1 MKNLAEKQLLE
12 WKEELSKQRLK
23 QSQARKV
30 LEETNQS
37 ILLLE
42 GGVQAVEVLLK
53 KIEQESQPTGTVELG
68 TPQGKM
74 SSKSKGSPT

>member
-12 WKEELSKQRLK
+12 WKEELGKQRLK

-37 ILLLE
+37 ILLIE
-42 GGVQAVEVLLK
+42 GGGQAVELLLK
-53 KIEQESQPTGTVELG
+53 KIEQESQPTGIVELNQESE
-68 TPQGKM
+68 PK
-74 SSKSKGSPT
+74 SSK

>member
-53 KIEQESQPTGTVELG
+53 KIEQESQPTGIVELNQESK
-68 TPQGKM
+68 PK
-74 SSKSKGSPT
+74 SSK